1 MDHQIFEESLKHDG
15 QRPKQ
20 TKGPKGKGR
29 KKFFNMINVLI
40 EIRY

>member
-20 TKGPKGKGR
+20 TKGPKGKRR

>member
-29 KKFFNMINVLI
+29 KKNFLI
-40 EIRY
+40 